1 MLKKSYIK
9 DKDFAQD
16 YKLNLKLSKSDSTAL
31 QKLIDRRVMAR
42 QIISTELASEIAKL
56 AFNLK
61 TQISCLIDRQGKV
74 REYYIGELN
83 KISSVKAQASR
94 EGLARLAQL
103 RLIVVSPKKEI
114 TKAELLFLKRYRFD
128 LMLFIHADKNTEF
141 SSSKGDFL
149 GYADYGQLCYLI
161 SDLDE
166 RWKIE
171 EKQTIREIGEIN
183 LPELIKDI
191 EEDLASLAETVKT
204 KQKEKAI
211 LVGLS
216 SKANYEDSFSELYGL
231 TTMAGAE
238 VCEQIAQSINKPD
251 SRFYV
256 GAGKIQEIQLIAEDK
271 EADLIIF
278 DSELTPSQKRNIEKE
293 IGGRVKVIDRTELI
307 LDIFAQRALSE
318 EGKLQVELAQ
328 LKYMA
333 PRLLGKGIGL
343 SQLGGG
349 IGTRGPGETKLEV
362 MRRHIKERI
371 NVLENKVKD
380 LSQIRSV
387 QRRLRKQRQIPL
399 VSIAGYTNAGKSTLF
414 NALTNSHV
422 LTENK
427 LFATLDP
434 IIREIKRPYNFL
446 LSDTVGF
453 IQDLPTT
460 LIDAFKATLEEI
472 GEADLILTVLDA
484 SHPNRFEHLKVIK
497 FIYEQLKVENYP
509 ELLVLNKV
517 DLLSAEELDKLKSL
531 FPLALC
537 VSAENKIGLSSLIEE
552 VSVKLKL
559 NL

>member
-1 MLKKSYIK
+1 M
-9 DKDFAQD
+9 
-16 YKLNLKLSKSDSTAL
+16 
-31 QKLIDRRVMAR
+31 
-42 QIISTELASEIAKL
+42 
-56 AFNLK
+56 
-61 TQISCLIDRQGKV
+61 
-74 REYYIGELN
+74 
-83 KISSVKAQASR
+83 
-94 EGLARLAQL
+94 
-103 RLIVVSPKKEI
+103 
-114 TKAELLFLKRYRFD
+114 
-128 LMLFIHADKNTEF
+128 
-141 SSSKGDFL
+141 
-149 GYADYGQLCYLI
+149 
-161 SDLDE
+161 
-166 RWKIE
+166 
-171 EKQTIREIGEIN
+171 
-183 LPELIKDI
+183 
-191 EEDLASLAETVKT
+191 
-204 KQKEKAI
+204 
-211 LVGLS
+211 
-216 SKANYEDSFSELYGL
+216 
-231 TTMAGAE
+231 
-238 VCEQIAQSINKPD
+238 
-251 SRFYV
+251 
-256 GAGKIQEIQLIAEDK
+256 
-271 EADLIIF
+271 
-278 DSELTPSQKRNIEKE
+278 
-293 IGGRVKVIDRTELI
+293 
-307 LDIFAQRALSE
+307 
-318 EGKLQVELAQ
+318 
-328 LKYMA
+328 
-333 PRLLGKGIGL
+333 
-343 SQLGGG
+343 
-349 IGTRGPGETKLEV
+349 
-362 MRRHIKERI
+362 
-371 NVLENKVKD
+371 
-380 LSQIRSV
+380 